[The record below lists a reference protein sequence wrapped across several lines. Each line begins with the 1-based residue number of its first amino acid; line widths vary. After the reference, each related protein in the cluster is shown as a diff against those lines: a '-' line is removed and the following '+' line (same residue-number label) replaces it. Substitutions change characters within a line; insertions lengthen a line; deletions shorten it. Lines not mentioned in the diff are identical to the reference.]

1 MLNIQK
7 LSKKFEDK
15 IVLDEINLSVNTGD
29 VVALVGANGA
39 GKTTLLKI
47 ISGLEAAD
55 SGSIKVSP
63 NTGYVPQKIS
73 ESSQS
78 VSEFFDDVEKWKI
91 DCALA
96 VVGLENIGLERK
108 IKSLSG
114 GQKTKLSISKLFTKD
129 NPPDLLLLDEPTNNL
144 DAEAIEWLKKF
155 ILSFNGGVLL
165 VSHDRSFINEVANK
179 TIEIN
184 DGKLK
189 TYGGNYD
196 FYKEQ
201 KAIELQTEFDE
212 YEKYN
217 SKRNKLRKNLHIF
230 KSQIR
235 GVSNK
240 SFDKVKHESKQFFH
254 TGKDASETKLG
265 EKIKAVKSKIDQL
278 EEVKKPKLDKKYNL
292 SLAGEVHKYKKIF
305 IGHSIKKSFS
315 NKLILNNLDVEITG
329 NERIEISGANGVG
342 KSTLLKIIGKK
353 IKADSG
359 DLSWG
364 ENIKIGYYAQDT
376 ELLNLELSGFN
387 NLNNQFVTDLEIFHQ
402 ARLLGLRAEDVKKP
416 AKELS
421 RGQQAKLAFCKLLL
435 QQNELLVLDE
445 PTNHLDIVSKEQ
457 LEAALNYYKGA
468 LVVTSHDRYFID
480 QINIVTKIVL
490 K

>member
-15 IVLDEINLSVNTGD
+15 IVLDEINLSVNHGD
-29 VVALVGANGA
+29 VVAFVGANGA

-47 ISGLEAAD
+47 ISRLEAAD

-73 ESSQS
+73 ESSRS
-78 VSEFFDDVEKWKI
+78 VSEFFGDAENWKI
-91 DCALA
+91 DYALA
-96 VVGLENIGLERK
+96 VVGLENIGLDRK

-144 DAEAIEWLKKF
+144 DTEAKGWLKKF
-155 ILSFNGGVLL
+155 ILGFNGGVLL

-179 TIEIN
+179 TIEIS

-212 YEKYN
+212 YEKYADEKRKLN
-217 SKRNKLRKNLHIF
+217 SNLSNF
-230 KSQIR
+230 KDLTNAASSI
-235 GVSNK
+235 
-240 SFDKVKHESKQFFH
+240 SFDKMKHESKMGFYGAKSASQNKF
-254 TGKDASETKLG
+254 GK
-265 EKIKAVKSKIDQL
+265 KIKAVKSKIDQL
-278 EEVKKPKLDKKYNL
+278 EEVKKPKLDKKYSL

-305 IGHSIKKSFS
+305 IGHGIKKSFS
-315 NKLILNNLDVEITG
+315 NKLVLDNLDIEITG

-359 DLSWG
+359 DLGWG

-435 QQNELLVLDE
+435 QQNELLILDE

-457 LEAALNYYKGA
+457 LEAALNHYKGA